1 MKMSILSSIPKS
13 EFRNPKSIRGA
24 ALMLALWALFL
35 LSALIISWA
44 LDIDSRL
51 TLSGNANRVLE
62 AEALACSGAEVALHP
77 LIKPNSPNLNHH
89 VPPRGSYEVRITGE
103 GGRLNLNWLMAGEDP
118 TRLEILRKFLELKH
132 IDLNERDRMIDC
144 LLDWVDPDDLVRLN
158 GAEKEGDYRPKNA
171 LLTRIE
177 ELKNVKGWGQF
188 TSVPGWDDEFT
199 LNSSGPVDVTW
210 ASRDVLLALPGMT
223 ESMADRFLQM
233 RRGPDGIDGTAD
245 DTQFK
250 SVEEIRAA
258 LGFTTEQFQ
267 QLAGLVGIKDPSYR
281 IISVGKSGDAM
292 RIVQMVVRKAGNV
305 PQLIVWRE
313 F

>member
-1 MKMSILSSIPKS
+1 
-13 EFRNPKSIRGA
+13 
-24 ALMLALWALFL
+24 MLALWALFL
-35 LSALIISWA
+35 LSALVISWA
-44 LDIDSRL
+44 LEIDSRL

-77 LIKPNSPNLNHH
+77 LIKPNSPNLSHR

-103 GGRLNLNWLMAGEDP
+103 GGRLNLNWLLAGENP
-118 TRLEILRKFLELKH
+118 TRLEILRKYLELKH

-158 GAEKEGDYRPKNA
+158 GAEREGDYRPSNT

-177 ELKNVKGWGQF
+177 ELKGVKGWEQF
-188 TSVPGWDDEFT
+188 TSVPGWEDDFT
-199 LNSSGPVDVTW
+199 LNSINGGIDPAW

-223 ESMADRFLQM
+223 ESIVDRFLQL

-250 SVEEIRAA
+250 SKEEIGAA
-258 LGFTTEQFQ
+258 FGLSPEQFQ
-267 QLAGLVGIKDPSYR
+267 EIAPLITFPPEPTFR
-281 IISVGKSGDAM
+281 IVSVGKSGDAM
-292 RIVQMVVRKAGNV
+292 RTVQMIVRKSGTI
-305 PQLIVWRE
+305 PQQIAWRE